1 MSGQPNSHCIVGTT
15 ANARSRNADSLLPT
29 LDPIGR
35 IKRRTALWAYVA
47 ILTMMQFVLSEDAR
61 ADCGGGSCLDVEIT
75 DFYVDANGLFIMT
88 SGDETLLDCT
98 FPGQEN
104 LIQLKTSHA
113 NYDAV
118 YSALL
123 TFYIQGTNVNVI
135 RILNGSNPCEIAYV
149 RDRL

>member
-1 MSGQPNSHCIVGTT
+1 MSGQQKSRCIVRT
-15 ANARSRNADSLLPT
+15 APGARSRNVDSLLPT

-35 IKRRTALWAYVA
+35 RKRRTAFWAHVA
-47 ILTMMQFVLSEDAR
+47 ILTMPVFVIPFGAK
-61 ADCGGGSCLDVEIT
+61 ADCAGGSCLDVEIT

-113 NYDAV
+113 NFDAV
-118 YSALL
+118 FSALL
-123 TFYIQGTNVNVI
+123 SFYVQRTNVNVI
-135 RILNGSNPCEIAYV
+135 RILNGSNACEIA
-149 RDRL
+149 